1 MGVNGSLGFCPS
13 GERERERRGERR
25 EKPVREKERE
35 TYEIERGER
44 REEREHPKNEKRE
57 RKPKMGYLSNL

>member
-1 MGVNGSLGFCPS
+1 VGVNGSLGFCPS

-44 REEREHPKNEKRE
+44 RENTLKMRKERENL
-57 RKPKMGYLSNL
+57 KMGYLSNL